1 MYKNPLDRI
10 VLNEELQEALGQ
22 SDRLI
27 IPESRQQLIEM
38 AVGYDARGYYE
49 VVSEIP
55 SNGKILEAT
64 VAKCKNGVVANYQDV
79 YMSRRDPDAII
90 NADDKPTDKVRYKD
104 KYGEDFETLRKSTLK
119 WLSSQHLIVMPF
131 MAGGSKEH
139 GYPAPLIAPENN
151 AFFVTALVDL
161 QGFIPAS
168 EVPDSFK
175 PRSIIYLAPPFRH
188 THFGGKQVVLHNRL
202 ENMHEIFSYNLY
214 PVPSAKKGVYGMLLT
229 IGEEEGWIT
238 AHASTVKVISPY
250 DNVITF
256 MHEGASGGGK
266 SEMIEEVHR
275 QIDGEILLAVN
286 TVTNGNFYFEMSDTC
301 ELHPVTDDMA
311 LCHPKLQKNNKKLV
325 VQDAEACWF
334 LRIKHITDYG
344 MAPHYERLTIKPK
357 EPLVFLNI
365 DGVPGSTCLIWDH
378 TLDEPGKPCPNPRV
392 IMPRTFIPNNVD
404 EPVEVDI
411 RSFGVRTPPCTAE
424 NPSYGI
430 TGLFHV
436 LYPALAWL
444 RRLVAPR
451 GYDNPSII
459 ESNSGMSSEGVGSY
473 WPFATERM
481 VDQANLLLEQILNT
495 LSTRYLLVPNQH
507 IGAYRVG
514 FPGQWIT
521 REYMARRGSARL
533 RPEQKVPARCSL
545 L

>member
-214 PVPSAKKGVYGMLLT
+214 PGPSAKKGVYGMLLT

-266 SEMIEEVHR
+266 SE
-275 QIDGEILLAVN
+275 
-286 TVTNGNFYFEMSDTC
+286 
-301 ELHPVTDDMA
+301 
-311 LCHPKLQKNNKKLV
+311 
-325 VQDAEACWF
+325 
-334 LRIKHITDYG
+334 
-344 MAPHYERLTIKPK
+344 
-357 EPLVFLNI
+357 
-365 DGVPGSTCLIWDH
+365 
-378 TLDEPGKPCPNPRV
+378 
-392 IMPRTFIPNNVD
+392 
-404 EPVEVDI
+404 
-411 RSFGVRTPPCTAE
+411 
-424 NPSYGI
+424 
-430 TGLFHV
+430 
-436 LYPALAWL
+436 
-444 RRLVAPR
+444 
-451 GYDNPSII
+451 
-459 ESNSGMSSEGVGSY
+459 
-473 WPFATERM
+473 
-481 VDQANLLLEQILNT
+481 
-495 LSTRYLLVPNQH
+495 
-507 IGAYRVG
+507 
-514 FPGQWIT
+514 
-521 REYMARRGSARL
+521 
-533 RPEQKVPARCSL
+533 
-545 L
+545 